1 MKVSIII
8 AAIVVL
14 LGTMAISQTTPQPT
28 PDAQPSPTHK
38 MSKAEKQQAQGKIL
52 DLNTASKEELAA
64 LPGVGPSYAQ
74 KIIDGRPYKD
84 KRDLLRKRVLP
95 ENIYN
100 QIKDR
105 VIARR
110 ETIKAKPKDAP
121 TNREQ

>member
-1 MKVSIII
+1 
-8 AAIVVL
+8 
-14 LGTMAISQTTPQPT
+14 
-28 PDAQPSPTHK
+28 